1 MVAER
6 VEDPVS
12 ELSVGHRASDLGLL
26 VATVHFRK
34 GGAAAFPCL
43 PGLPGLPCYT
53 CLLMSGAPAGLAEG
67 LEDLLAA
74 AGVQAAGGGGG
85 GQAVRVPVVGELLPQ
100 S

>member
-34 GGAAAFPCL
+34 GGAAAF